1 MVVLFREILA
11 SDVFMLYV
19 YIDLS
24 IQNIIL
30 HSESQSLPVDHSED
44 PRHYSKCDKIGS
56 QYREEKNREMTK
68 SKSFPK
74 TTLTFTESTY
84 KFKWE
89 GKFKIGK
96 PGGHYVIT
104 FNATI
109 EEKQ

>member
-1 MVVLFREILA
+1 
-11 SDVFMLYV
+11 
-19 YIDLS
+19 
-24 IQNIIL
+24 
-30 HSESQSLPVDHSED
+30 
-44 PRHYSKCDKIGS
+44 
-56 QYREEKNREMTK
+56 MTK